1 MAYYAKRMEKYF
13 DKETYRFEAAALV
26 FRHNK
31 YFLHIPVAYEVD
43 KCLDSDICN
52 VVGID
57 RGINFVVATY
67 DFNFSGA
74 IFLKLIWSYFLSRFL
89 VSLYYYLCHFRI
101 VDLATSN
108 TSCDSLT
115 GQS

>member
-1 MAYYAKRMEKYF
+1 MEKYF
-13 DKETYRFEAAALV
+13 DKETYRFEAALV

-31 YFLHIPVAYEVD
+31 YFLHISVAYEVD

-67 DFNFSGA
+67 DLNFSGA
-74 IFLKLIWSYFLSRFL
+74 IFLKLIYSIVRFITHMFYFTFI
-89 VSLYYYLCHFRI
+89 SLFFY
-101 VDLATSN
+101 S
-108 TSCDSLT
+108 
-115 GQS
+115 